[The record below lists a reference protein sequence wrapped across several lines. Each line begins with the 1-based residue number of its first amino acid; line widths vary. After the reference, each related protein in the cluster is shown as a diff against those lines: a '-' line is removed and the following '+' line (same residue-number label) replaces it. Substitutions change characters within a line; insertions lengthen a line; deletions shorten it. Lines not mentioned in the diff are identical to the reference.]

1 MMKVLCTRAG
11 KCESGATAMEYAL
24 TAAILSIALL
34 TGADTLGNAVTNSFT
49 SMSQKMALAAPER
62 SQTVGGKGLVAL
74 EPGPST
80 LAHPGAEAG
89 SFLSR
94 LNNTGPRPLDEGAA
108 WGVLK
113 PLSASDPG
121 PVSANH
127 RPQPVPKQADQQH
140 HLRQE

>member
-49 SMSQKMALAAPER
+49 SMSQRMALAAPER
-62 SQTVGGKGLVAL
+62 AQTVGGKGLVAL

-80 LAHPGAEAG
+80 RGFG
-89 SFLSR
+89 S
-94 LNNTGPRPLDEGAA
+94 
-108 WGVLK
+108 VHK
-113 PLSASDPG
+113 ASFT
-121 PVSANH
+121 
-127 RPQPVPKQADQQH
+127 PQP
-140 HLRQE
+140 